1 MKTFVQTLYDHNFT
15 GIVTEENNSDK
26 EDEMTITM
34 VSDSQPYGNKQ
45 LVGYTALESVKDEE
59 EQLIPVMRKTKLMQ
73 I

>member
-34 VSDSQPYGNKQ
+34 VSDS
-45 LVGYTALESVKDEE
+45 
-59 EQLIPVMRKTKLMQ
+59 
-73 I
+73 